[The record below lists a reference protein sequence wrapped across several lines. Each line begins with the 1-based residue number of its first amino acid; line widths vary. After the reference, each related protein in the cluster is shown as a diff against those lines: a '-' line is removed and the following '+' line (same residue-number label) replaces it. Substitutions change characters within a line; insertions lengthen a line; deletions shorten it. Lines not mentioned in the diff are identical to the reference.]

1 MTRQIILLTI
11 LGLLFTACG
20 PSEPI
25 QPTPDVNAI
34 HTAAAQTVVAEFTQ
48 TALAAPTI
56 TPEPTAT
63 EEPTATP
70 DAALPIPTAT
80 VAVDL
85 TGATV
90 TPIPCD
96 DANFDP
102 NTVDVTFPDRTE
114 VTPGQDFVK
123 TWKIKNTGTCT
134 WGTGYS
140 VIFAFGEKM
149 SGVAEPLTTAIAPGE
164 EIDVS
169 VRFKAPDKAGE
180 YNSTWRMANANSSP
194 FGEQFYVLIVVR

>member
-1 MTRQIILLTI
+1 MTRQITLLTI

-34 HTAAAQTVVAEFTQ
+34 HTAAAQTVIAEFTQ
-48 TALAAPTI
+48 TALAVPTL

-63 EEPTATP
+63 EEATATP
-70 DAALPIPTAT
+70 EVALPLPTAT
-80 VAVDL
+80 VATDL

-96 DANFDP
+96 NSVFVTDI
-102 NTVDVTFPDRTE
+102 TVPDDTE
-114 VTPGQDFVK
+114 MTPGQDFVK

-140 VIFAFGEKM
+140 VLYAYGEKM
-149 SGVAEPLTTAIAPGE
+149 AGVAEPLTSAVAPGE
-164 EIDVS
+164 EVEVS
-169 VRFKAPDKAGE
+169 VRFKAPDKAGQ
-180 YNSTWRMANANSSP
+180 YPSTWRMANANNSP
-194 FGEQFYVLIVVR
+194 FGEFFYVRIVVR